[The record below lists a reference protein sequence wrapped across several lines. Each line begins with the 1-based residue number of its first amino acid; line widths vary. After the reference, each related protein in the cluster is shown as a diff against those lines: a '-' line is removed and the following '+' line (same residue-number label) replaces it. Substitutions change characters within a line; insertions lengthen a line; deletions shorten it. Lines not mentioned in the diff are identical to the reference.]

1 VIAASE
7 RRVVVTGIGPVT
19 PVGTGIEPFWSA
31 LTEGRSGVGKL
42 EAFDA
47 SAYASRIAAQ
57 VHDFRVEDYMEPSA
71 ARRMERFAQMA
82 VAAARLALGDA
93 SLDLDTMDRT
103 RVGCVLGTGIGG
115 IGAFEEQVRVLAE
128 RGPSRISPRLVAM
141 MIPNMAAG
149 QVAIQLGITGPNDCT
164 VTACAASGHAI
175 ARAVDLIR
183 AGRADVVLAG
193 GAESAITPLTVAGFC
208 AARALSTRNDD
219 PEAASR
225 PFDSGRD
232 GFVVGEGSTVLVLEE
247 RDAAIARGA
256 RIYAEIAGY
265 GLSSDAH
272 HETAP
277 DPDGIGGAA
286 AMKAALDDARINP
299 EEIGY
304 INAHGTST
312 SLGDI
317 AETKAIHAVFGEH
330 ARSLAVSSTKSMT
343 GHLLGAAGATEAA
356 ATALA
361 IDRGVLPATIN
372 LTDSDPEC
380 DLVYVPL
387 VARETRVRAA
397 ITNSFGFGGH
407 NVSIVVTAHV

>member
-1 VIAASE
+1 VDKI
-7 RRVVVTGIGPVT
+7 
-19 PVGTGIEPFWSA
+19 
-31 LTEGRSGVGKL
+31 

-57 VHDFRVEDYMEPSA
+57 VHDFRVDDYLEPSA

-82 VAAARLALGDA
+82 VAAARMAIGDA
-93 SLDLDTMDRT
+93 SLDLDTIDRA

-128 RGPSRISPRLVAM
+128 RGPSRVSPRLVAM

-225 PFDSGRD
+225 PFDLGRD

-247 RDAAIARGA
+247 RDSAIARGA

-265 GLSSDAH
+265 GLSADAH

-277 DPDGIGGAA
+277 HPDGIGGAA
-286 AMKAALDDARINP
+286 AMKAALEDARLNP

-317 AETKAIHAVFGEH
+317 AETKAIHTVFGEH

-343 GHLLGAAGATEAA
+343 GHLLGAAGATETA

-361 IDRGVLPATIN
+361 VDRGVLPPTIN
-372 LTDSDPEC
+372 LTEPDPEC
-380 DLVYVPL
+380 DLDYVPL
-387 VARETRVRAA
+387 VARETSASAA

>member
-1 VIAASE
+1 MTAASE

-19 PVGTGIEPFWSA
+19 PVGIGVEPFWSA
-31 LTEGRSGVGKL
+31 LTEGRSGVDKI

-57 VHDFRVEDYMEPSA
+57 VHDFRVDDYLEPSA

-82 VAAARLALGDA
+82 VSAARMAIGDA
-93 SLDLDTMDRT
+93 SLDLDTIDRA
-103 RVGCVLGTGIGG
+103 RIGCVLGTGIGG

-128 RGPSRISPRLVAM
+128 RGPSRVSPRLVAM

-225 PFDSGRD
+225 PFDLGRD

-247 RDAAIARGA
+247 RDSAIARGA

-265 GLSSDAH
+265 GLSADAH

-277 DPDGIGGAA
+277 HPDGIGGAA
-286 AMKAALDDARINP
+286 AMKAALEDARLNP

-317 AETKAIHAVFGEH
+317 AETKAIHTVFGEH

-343 GHLLGAAGATEAA
+343 GHLLGAAGATETA

-361 IDRGVLPATIN
+361 VDRGVLPPTIN
-372 LTDSDPEC
+372 LTEPDPEC
-380 DLVYVPL
+380 DLDYVPL
-387 VARETRVRAA
+387 VARETSASAA

>member
-1 VIAASE
+1 MITASE

-19 PVGTGIEPFWSA
+19 PVGTGVEPFWSA

-82 VAAARLALGDA
+82 VAAARLAIGDA
-93 SLDLDTMDRT
+93 SLDLDAIDRA
-103 RVGCVLGTGIGG
+103 RVGCVIGTGIGG

-128 RGPSRISPRLVAM
+128 RGPSRVSPRLVAM

-149 QVAIQLGITGPNDCT
+149 QLAIQLGITGPNDCT

-247 RDAAIARGA
+247 RNAAIARGA

-286 AMKAALDDARINP
+286 AMRAALDDAHINAN
-299 EEIGY
+299 EIGY

-361 IDRGVLPATIN
+361 IDRGVLPPTIN
-372 LTDSDPEC
+372 LTDPDPEC
-380 DLVYVPL
+380 DLDYVPL

>member
-1 VIAASE
+1 MASSE
-7 RRVVVTGIGPVT
+7 RHVVVTGIGPVT
-19 PVGTGIEPFWSA
+19 PVGIGVEPFWSA

-57 VHDFRVEDYMEPSA
+57 VHDFRVEDHLEPSA
-71 ARRMERFAQMA
+71 ARRMDRFAQMA
-82 VAAARLALGDA
+82 VAAARLAIGDA
-93 SLDLDTMDRT
+93 SLDLDTIDRA

-115 IGAFEEQVRVLAE
+115 IGAFEEQVRVLDE

-208 AARALSTRNDD
+208 AARALSARNDD

-232 GFVVGEGSTVLVLEE
+232 GFVIGEGSTVLVLEE

-265 GLSSDAH
+265 GLSADAH

-277 DPDGIGGAA
+277 DPNGIGGAA
-286 AMKAALDDARINP
+286 AMKAALDDARINAD
-299 EEIGY
+299 EIGY

-317 AETKAIHAVFGEH
+317 AETKAIHTVFGEH

-361 IDRGVLPATIN
+361 IERGVAPPTIN
-372 LTDSDPEC
+372 LTDPDAEC
-380 DLVYVPL
+380 DLDYVPL
-387 VARETRVRAA
+387 VARETRARAA
-397 ITNSFGFGGH
+397 MTNSFGFGGH